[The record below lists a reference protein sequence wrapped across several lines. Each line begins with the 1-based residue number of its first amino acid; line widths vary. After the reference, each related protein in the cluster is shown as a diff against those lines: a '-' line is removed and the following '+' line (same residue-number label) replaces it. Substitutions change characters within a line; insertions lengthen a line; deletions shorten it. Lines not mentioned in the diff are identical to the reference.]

1 MQAGVQVWTAHPDR
15 LGGAACTEF
24 MAVLDEGERDRAMRL
39 RSEAD
44 RHAFIVAHAMRRIA
58 LGLALAVDPQE
69 LRFGSGMQGQP
80 VLLGRGDDVPSF
92 SLSRSRGL
100 VAVAISTEGAVGVDV
115 EAVRDGVDGA
125 LLSPYVALGR
135 DAIRTDADFYVQWT
149 ALEAYWKARGLGLS
163 TSHPR
168 IRLAPLAEDCWEV
181 LLADDGSPAGMVAM
195 RLPCSPSHVLT
206 LACEAPMNVRLV
218 ELDALAQAPPVIAD
232 RPCSGREGDCGIA
245 AAPNTFNA

>member
-15 LGGAACTEF
+15 LGGAACAEF
-24 MAVLDEGERDRAMRL
+24 MAVLDEGERDRALRL
-39 RSEAD
+39 RPDAD

-58 LGLALAVDPQE
+58 LGLALAIDPQD
-69 LRFGSGMQGQP
+69 LRFGTGLQGEP
-80 VLLGRGDDVPSF
+80 VLLGLNRNAPTF

-100 VAVAISTEGAVGVDV
+100 VAVAISTEGAVGIDV
-115 EAVRDGVDGA
+115 EAVRDGVDEA

-135 DAIRTDADFYVQWT
+135 GAIRTETDFYVQWT

-181 LLADDGSPAGMVAM
+181 LLDDDGSPAGMVAM

-206 LACEAPMNVRLV
+206 LACESPMNVRLV
-218 ELDALAQAPPVIAD
+218 ELDALAQAPPVLED
-232 RPCSGREGDCGIA
+232 PPCSGREGHCGVA
-245 AAPNTFNA
+245 AASDTFNA